1 MVPYLLVIGNP
12 GSRSCSF
19 QIGRVIKTGPN
30 RYTIFQFYF
39 HRKLREN
46 VLLMPS
52 AYCLSRVLNVLQID
66 SFTSQYV
73 AKYNTIHNQIEWD
86 KRWKTF
92 PKKFVTALVKYHA
105 VTLILRFYELVA
117 SKVVDKYRLNKLTM
131 DPFVMS
137 RRIASRIESRSPIA
151 GKVETV
157 RDHKIHV
164 VGNMTSTTLWANL
177 LPFCA
182 DYSLHQ
188 ALLCY
193 GYLKYYNFQRQRR
206 LLAANP
212 SDCDETDESTANG
225 ASASV
230 LITEDDKKLAKDL
243 GWKSLR
249 LVTSR
254 KVGWIFSSVGAGV
267 GAVVWPGWGTI
278 VFSALGDGAAGA
290 ILDDGYFKARKS
302 LEEEQAADVAR
313 DESISR
319 QVQ

>member
-1 MVPYLLVIGNP
+1 M
-12 GSRSCSF
+12 
-19 QIGRVIKTGPN
+19 
-30 RYTIFQFYF
+30 
-39 HRKLREN
+39 
-46 VLLMPS
+46 
-52 AYCLSRVLNVLQID
+52 
-66 SFTSQYV
+66 
-73 AKYNTIHNQIEWD
+73 
-86 KRWKTF
+86 
-92 PKKFVTALVKYHA
+92 VKYHA

-157 RDHKIHV
+157 RDHKIYV

>member
-1 MVPYLLVIGNP
+1 MIHL
-12 GSRSCSF
+12 
-19 QIGRVIKTGPN
+19 K
-30 RYTIFQFYF
+30 YTAQ
-39 HRKLREN
+39 
-46 VLLMPS
+46 
-52 AYCLSRVLNVLQID
+52 
-66 SFTSQYV
+66 
-73 AKYNTIHNQIEWD
+73 YNTIHDQIEWD

-92 PKKFVTALVKYHA
+92 PKKTVTALVKYHA
-105 VTLILRFYELVA
+105 VTLILRLYELVA
-117 SKVVDKYRLNKLTM
+117 SKVVEMHRLNKLTM

-137 RRIASRIESRSPIA
+137 KRIASRIESRSPIG

-164 VGNMTSTTLWANL
+164 AVNMTSTTLWANL

-193 GYLKYYNFQRQRR
+193 GYFKYYNYQRQRR

-212 SDCDETDESTANG
+212 SDCDETYESAANCPA
-225 ASASV
+225 ASAV
-230 LITEDDKKLAKDL
+230 ITEDDKKLAKDL

-249 LVTSR
+249 LVASR
-254 KVGWIFSSVGAGV
+254 EVGWICSSVGAGI

-278 VFSALGDGAAGA
+278 VFSALGDGAAGV

-302 LEEEQAADVAR
+302 LEEQQTGDEAR
-313 DESISR
+313 DESIIR